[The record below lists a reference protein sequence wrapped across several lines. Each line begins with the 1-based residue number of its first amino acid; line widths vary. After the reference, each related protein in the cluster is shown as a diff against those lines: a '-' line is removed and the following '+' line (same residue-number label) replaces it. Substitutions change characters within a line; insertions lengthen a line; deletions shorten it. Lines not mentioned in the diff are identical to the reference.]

1 VTGGAVAAIDLGA
14 SSGRVVVGHVGP
26 GALRLE
32 EVHRFSN
39 GPTEVAGALRWPA
52 ETLRGEI
59 VHGLRRAGAGGTPI
73 AGIGVDAWGVDYGLV
88 DDQGALVAEPFAYR
102 DARTAAGVDR
112 VHATVPPE
120 RLYGI
125 DGLQFLPFNTLYQ
138 LAVDEPATIAAAA
151 SMALI
156 PDLVGLWLSG
166 MGGTERTNASTTGLL
181 DARSGEWSWD
191 LIAEL
196 GLPRRLF
203 TDLADAGDPRGV
215 ITPTIADATGLPSD
229 VVVTHVGSHD
239 TASAVV
245 GVPATGDRFAYIS
258 CGTWGLV
265 GVELERPILT
275 EASRAANFT
284 NERGVDGRIRYLRN
298 VMGLWLLQESL
309 RTWEAAGSPEA
320 LEPLLEAATAEPPGG
335 PRFDPDDPSFLA
347 PGDMPARVIH
357 AIERTGAAAPSTR
370 PALVR
375 SIVDSLADAFA
386 RTVEDAARLSGRTIQ
401 VVHLVGGGARNALL
415 CQATADAC
423 GRPVVAGPV
432 EATALGNVLVQA
444 RSHGWIAGDLDA
456 LRALIRATLPLQ
468 RYEPRSSAVAV
479 ARP

>member
-88 DDQGALVAEPFAYR
+88 DDQGPLVAEPFAYR

-203 TDLADAGDPRGV
+203 TDLADAGDRRGA
-215 ITPTIADATGLPSD
+215 ITTTVAHETGLSSE

-265 GVELERPILT
+265 GVELEGPLLT
-275 EASRAANFT
+275 EASRVANFT
-284 NERGVDGRIRYLRN
+284 NERGVDGRIRYLHN

-309 RTWEAAGSPEA
+309 RTWDEDGSPEA
-320 LEPLLEAATAEPPGG
+320 LEPLLEAAALEPPGG

-347 PGDMPARVIH
+347 PGDMPARVVR
-357 AIERTGAAAPSTR
+357 AIERTGAPTPTTR
-370 PALVR
+370 AGVVR
-375 SIVDSLADAFA
+375 SIIDSLADAFA
-386 RTVEDAARLSGRTIQ
+386 RAVEDAARLSGRTID
-401 VVHLVGGGARNALL
+401 VVHLVGGGARNSLL

-423 GRPVVAGPV
+423 GRPVIAGPV

-444 RSHGWIAGDLDA
+444 RSHGWITGDLDA
-456 LRALIRATLPLQ
+456 LRALIRATQGLR
-468 RYEPRSSAVAV
+468 RYEPATTRI
-479 ARP
+479 ARARR